1 MTVQQ
6 FKIWLIQNGYSQK
19 SLAERLDITE
29 RTISVYNRNGG
40 RYPTIFLLAL
50 KGLENA
56 KNV

>member
-50 KGLENA
+50 KGLE
-56 KNV
+56 K

>member
-1 MTVQQ
+1 MTAQQ
-6 FKIWLIQNGYSQK
+6 FKIWLIQQGYTQRT
-19 SLAERLDITE
+19 LAEKLAITE

-56 KNV
+56 KTV